1 MKQQQ
6 ISVENSDLRTVSR
19 LKWQCRRGMLEL
31 DLMLQAFMDKQFA
44 GLSSTQLQAFE
55 ELLSYP
61 DQLLLEYLMGQT
73 VPFNKEVADV
83 AKQIRD
89 AAGP

>member
-1 MKQQQ
+1 MKPLHGPA
-6 ISVENSDLRTVSR
+6 ENSDLRTVSR

-31 DLMLQAFMDKQFA
+31 DLMLQTFMEKQFA
-44 GLSSTQLQAFE
+44 GLSNTQLQAFE
-55 ELLSYP
+55 ELLAYP

>member
-1 MKQQQ
+1 MLYSGNLEQD
-6 ISVENSDLRTVSR
+6 EARLR
-19 LKWQCRRGMLEL
+19 WQCRRGMLEL